1 MIGFDGRPWAAAMSP
16 AITVIARPVYELGR
30 QAVDKLLAQ
39 ISDGKV
45 SFPYSPGVLTAITL
59 YALWSPAPASPSNV
73 VAPPLVVP
81 SLENYSWTK
90 RMDNGTAK
98 IYSRNVIGVGKIQ
111 FYLNGREI
119 AWIRAE
125 DEYDRKLR
133 TANGFYYLVRTVY
146 LSRGKN
152 ILEIYV
158 NGQRVRRVAYA
169 NK

>member
-1 MIGFDGRPWAAAMSP
+1 
-16 AITVIARPVYELGR
+16 
-30 QAVDKLLAQ
+30 
-39 ISDGKV
+39 
-45 SFPYSPGVLTAITL
+45 
-59 YALWSPAPASPSNV
+59 
-73 VAPPLVVP
+73 
-81 SLENYSWTK
+81 
-90 RMDNGTAK
+90 MDNGTAK
-98 IYSRNVIGVGKIQ
+98 IYSKNVIGVGKIQ

-169 NK
+169 NN